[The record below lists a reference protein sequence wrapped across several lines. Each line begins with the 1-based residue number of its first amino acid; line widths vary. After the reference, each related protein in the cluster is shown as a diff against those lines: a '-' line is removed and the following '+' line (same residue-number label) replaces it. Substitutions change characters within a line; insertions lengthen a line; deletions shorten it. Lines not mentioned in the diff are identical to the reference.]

1 MIKYLFFIAALLVST
16 CVAAENYDQALDELE
31 GALQSQQGNVDIL
44 FDNLAADYAKMTAD
58 QKARFLMFSGMKD
71 LFGGDYQRSLESL
84 NSALNLTNSLPLV
97 SQILVY
103 QATGYIL
110 KREFSSALDKLQKN
124 LSLIENLK
132 DRGIQTS
139 TYVRLAGLYYQME
152 LYEDVGL
159 FANRALKL
167 VSEDDTKNTCY
178 AKLYVGAY
186 AIETNQLQQALSAFA
201 DTRAYCGS
209 HALPLVVAMASKGE
223 GRARSELGD
232 FDEAERLLL
241 QALAGYT
248 KFGYQMEMGSAHSL
262 LAKNYWKSGNL
273 EKAKYHAN
281 MTIETNASDV
291 RAKQMAYE
299 VLASLYADSGDYA
312 KAYSAQTLEQKFR
325 QELLDGTKAK
335 AQAYEAAKFNAV
347 EQQREIALLNKEREQ
362 YLAQQNI
369 NERERSNSLM
379 FSIIFFGSSLFL
391 LIMLL
396 AGGIQRNKYKRLSQR
411 DGLTGVFN
419 RSTGQEFAENR
430 LIQLMARNQPF
441 SLILLD
447 LDSFKQINDSF
458 GHGTGDWALK
468 KVVEVLIPLLHPDD
482 ILARFGGEEFFI
494 ALPGAG
500 VDKALEVAE
509 RCRLAIESI
518 DTHYSGHTFEL
529 TASFGVTS
537 LMEDDLSLDP
547 LLHRADLAL
556 YQAKNSGR
564 NQICVELGKKGS
576 PKSAHTPSAQSLAQ
590 TGQ

>member
-1 MIKYLFFIAALLVST
+1 MIKSMFLTAAILFSGI
-16 CVAAENYDQALDELE
+16 VAADNFDQALSELE
-31 GALQSQQGNVDIL
+31 AMLQNQQEGANHYLDTLSR
-44 FDNLAADYAKMTAD
+44 DYAKLNGN
-58 QKARFLMFSGMKD
+58 QKARFLMLSGVKD
-71 LFGGDYQRSLESL
+71 LYSGNYQTSLDSL
-84 NSALNLTNSLPLV
+84 SKALSLASSQQLL
-97 SQILVY
+97 SQILSY

-110 KREFSSALDKLQKN
+110 KRDFSNALTSLQKN
-124 LSLIENLK
+124 LAMIERLG
-132 DRGIQTS
+132 DQQIQAE
-139 TYVRLAGLYYQME
+139 TYLRLAGLYYQME
-152 LYEDVGL
+152 LFEDVGL

-167 VSEDDTKNTCY
+167 VSKDDTKNTCY

-186 AIETNQLQQALSAFA
+186 AIETNQLQQALSAFSE
-201 DTRAYCGS
+201 TREYCQLHGWQLT
-209 HALPLVVAMASKGE
+209 AAMATKGE
-223 GRARSELGD
+223 GRAASELGD
-232 FDEAERLLL
+232 WDKAKQLLL
-241 QALAGYT
+241 DALNLYI
-248 KFGYQMEMGSAHSL
+248 KLDYRREIGSTQGL
-262 LAKNYWKSGNL
+262 LAQTYQKSGDAA
-273 EKAKYHAN
+273 KAKYHA
-281 MTIETNASDV
+281 EQVLALNASDE
-291 RAKQMAYE
+291 RAKKIAYE
-299 VLASLYADSGDYA
+299 VLANLYAESGNYEQA
-312 KAYSAQTLEQKFR
+312 FKAQKLEQQYR
-325 QELLDGTKAK
+325 MELLDATKAK

-396 AGGIQRNKYKRLSQR
+396 AGAIQRNKYKRLSQR

-430 LIQLMARNQPF
+430 LIQLMARNQSF

-447 LDSFKQINDSF
+447 LDGFKQINDSF

-468 KVVEVLIPLLHPDD
+468 KVVEVLSALLHPED

-509 RCRLAIESI
+509 RCRLAIEGI
-518 DTHYSGHTFEL
+518 DTHYSGHSFEL

-537 LMEDDLSLDP
+537 LNEDDLSLDP

-556 YQAKNSGR
+556 YQAKSSGR

-576 PKSAHTPSAQSLAQ
+576 SKSVLTSGAQSLAQ